1 MSMLYPTDQELDAMY
16 VQGVQVSHY
25 AGLRVVFQA
34 ALAAQQSIA
43 DPNASANAILQT
55 APTSD
60 TTDLSTAPTPTN

>member
-1 MSMLYPTDQELDAMY
+1 MLYPTDQELDAMY

-34 ALAAQQSIA
+34 ALDAQQSIS
-43 DPNASANAILQT
+43 DPNASVNAILQT

-60 TTDLSTAPTPTN
+60 TTDLSTATTPTN